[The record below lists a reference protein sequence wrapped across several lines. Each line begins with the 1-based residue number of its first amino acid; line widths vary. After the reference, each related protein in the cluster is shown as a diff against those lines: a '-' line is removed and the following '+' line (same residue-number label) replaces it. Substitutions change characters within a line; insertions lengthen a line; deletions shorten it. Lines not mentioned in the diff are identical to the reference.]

1 MTLSQLTT
9 IELEASCHEV
19 FPWLVQPERVQQWLP
34 ALTAWSF
41 DPSFTDVPV
50 QGTTFTVE
58 GTIGTIT
65 STIQGEILEIESP
78 HLLVAHGSNE
88 YFAGRL
94 HIQLQSLATNRC
106 QLKVEVVEEQVSLVL
121 QLFKK
126 QIGQTMLQ
134 MPLQKL
140 KQCVE
145 ETGET
150 E

>member
-1 MTLSQLTT
+1 MTLSQPIT
-9 IELEASCHEV
+9 IELQASCHEV

-34 ALTAWSF
+34 ALTSWSF

-50 QGTTFTVE
+50 QGTTFTVQ
-58 GTIGTIT
+58 GTIGTMT
-65 STIQGEILEIESP
+65 SMIKGEILEIESP
-78 HLLVAHGSNE
+78 HLLVARGNNE
-88 YFAGRL
+88 YFSGQL
-94 HIQLQSLATNRC
+94 HVQLQSLAKERS
-106 QLKVEVVEEQVSLVL
+106 QLTIKVIEEQVSLVI
-121 QLFKK
+121 QLFKN

-145 ETGET
+145 EQRES